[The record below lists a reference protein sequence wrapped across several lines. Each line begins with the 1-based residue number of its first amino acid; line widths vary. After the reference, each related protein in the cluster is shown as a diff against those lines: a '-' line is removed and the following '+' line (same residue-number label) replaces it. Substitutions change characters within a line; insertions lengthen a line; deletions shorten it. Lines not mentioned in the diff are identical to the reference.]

1 MIFFYL
7 RIVSNN
13 ASIYPIRLKEGPQ
26 CCKVII
32 KTNLLHCLW
41 CCKSMVPVLVFVV
54 GFLLSIRNN
63 NRRILNVKMSSEVGN
78 IVSLEKTVKRKAKV
92 RFGISSC
99 HQTLWFL
106 EIYIYSLWEMLQK
119 LCIELRY
126 TRQIRNFGAPKTP
139 LM

>member
-41 CCKSMVPVLVFVV
+41 CCKSMVPVLVFVG

-78 IVSLEKTVKRKAKV
+78 IVLGKNCQKKRKSEIR
-92 RFGISSC
+92 RFFLSSNFWIFIKWR
-99 HQTLWFL
+99 QFQILTKKDFNKM
-106 EIYIYSLWEMLQK
+106 YSTK
-119 LCIELRY
+119 
-126 TRQIRNFGAPKTP
+126 K
-139 LM
+139 